1 MRESCYLR
9 GVRGLAPAWSA
20 ASRMHSRTGGAH
32 TGRYIHKAVHTKG
45 VFVVSRE
52 PEEVSRGTPRPPGGG
67 RKQGGGRRKALMGH
81 IYIYIYIYRAGRL
94 LYSRCSTSNG
104 CVSASDAG
112 KTSSTVSARRHALF
126 VIFSRTSFTWVT
138 YTTPRS
144 PIKKLRILLQMAL
157 GMGSRNAC
165 TCLAPTNRQT
175 CGGAQV
181 HLHGPGQGSGEDSGK
196 QQT

>member
-1 MRESCYLR
+1 MAFGPVHKDHDECGS
-9 GVRGLAPAWSA
+9 GSF
-20 ASRMHSRTGGAH
+20 HSD
-32 TGRYIHKAVHTKG
+32 
-45 VFVVSRE
+45 
-52 PEEVSRGTPRPPGGG
+52 PERFYQWGHFGTSV
-67 RKQGGGRRKALMGH
+67 
-81 IYIYIYIYRAGRL
+81 YRARRL
-94 LYSRCSTSNG
+94 LYSGCSTSNG

-112 KTSSTVSARRHALF
+112 KTSLTVSARCHALF

-138 YTTPRS
+138 YATPRS
-144 PIKKLRILLQMAL
+144 PIKKLRIVLQMAL
-157 GMGSRNAC
+157 GMGSRNAR